1 MIIKSLLFI
10 IILIFTYETIQTL
23 YKLREEYFSQKHNQ
37 YIDYD
42 YTGRDTGRDN
52 FVNLS
57 GNPEQD
63 DIAKI
68 IAINCKNPHYLTY
81 PYSKGLIMG
90 YQPPDDEELD
100 KPEYSRFKPLEY
112 DSNRKY
118 YYRRDILIPEGYRRS
133 SDDDKEIAKVPKWD

>member
-10 IILIFTYETIQTL
+10 IILIFTYETIRTL
-23 YKLREEYFSQKHNQ
+23 YRLREEYFSQKHNQ

-42 YTGRDTGRDN
+42 YSRREYGMESRRDN

-57 GNPEQD
+57 GNPELD
-63 DIAKI
+63 DIAKT

-90 YQPPDDEELD
+90 YQSPDGEELD

-112 DSNRKY
+112 NQIGR
-118 YYRRDILIPEGYRRS
+118 
-133 SDDDKEIAKVPKWD
+133 AHV